1 MLDIVQDLQFQAPKS
16 LQHLLQGIV
25 FLYLDLPYRWRL
37 APTHQERAHE
47 VGCLPGV
54 SRHGACRVIVIRP
67 PAVHWRTAGSH
78 SERSATGLT
87 R

>member
-1 MLDIVQDLQFQAPKS
+1 
-16 LQHLLQGIV
+16 
-25 FLYLDLPYRWRL
+25 
-37 APTHQERAHE
+37 
-47 VGCLPGV
+47 V
-54 SRHGACRVIVIRP
+54 SPHGACRVIVIRP